1 MTFMN
6 SLLTVSK
13 LFLSVL
19 FHPCYQPAVIKEN
32 IQFLFTGNGN
42 KSVDVPKGGSQWDL
56 STGHAFE
63 CSDPGDIT
71 SVIVP
76 EKDFIRTLMTIGKRL
91 TSQPTKDRKT
101 HRYGLKL
108 LTR

>member
-1 MTFMN
+1 MYVMQF
-6 SLLTVSK
+6 
-13 LFLSVL
+13 F
-19 FHPCYQPAVIKEN
+19 VI
-32 IQFLFTGNGN
+32 GNGN
-42 KSVDVPKGGSQWDL
+42 KNVDVPKGGSQWDL

-101 HRYGLKL
+101 HRYV
-108 LTR
+108 RNMMYR